1 MRLVR
6 EPGVFASADMQ
17 LLIHAMQLD
26 HGTDQDQDHTRD
38 FARYQVVKT
47 ALFTI
52 EQSARFSTNF
62 LAAYLLLALYE
73 IGHGIFP
80 AAYLTL
86 GAIARLFCA
95 LGLHDRKKAT
105 QILPRPGKNDN
116 NLVYPLR
123 SVGPLIRFL
132 ATWTETEERRRLWWT
147 VLILDRYVHIS
158 FRFRPLCTPKI
169 PPEEI
174 LPGRDKAWDIGVR
187 IIRGIDGKYG
197 MNPVA
202 DTTHRS

>member
-1 MRLVR
+1 MQ
-6 EPGVFASADMQ
+6 EPSALGSADFQ
-17 LLIHAMQLD
+17 LLLHAMHLD
-26 HGTDQDQDHTRD
+26 HGSHYTIGRAA
-38 FARYQVVKT
+38 FYQTFKT
-47 ALFTI
+47 TLFVI

-62 LAAYLLLALYE
+62 LAAHILLALHE

-86 GAIARLFCA
+86 GSVARLFCA

-105 QILPRPGKNDN
+105 QILPRPGTFDEPYWSFW
-116 NLVYPLR
+116 VRPLTGI
-123 SVGPLIRFL
+123 VG
-132 ATWTETEERRRLWWT
+132 TWTETEERRRLWWA

-174 LPGRDKAWDIGVR
+174 LPGRDGAWDIGVS
-187 IIRGIDGKYG
+187 
-197 MNPVA
+197 MTFN
-202 DTTHRS
+202 